1 MIQAIHLFNDKQTK
15 KNNEWMM
22 WISLNSILVTLN
34 LCIDDDDDDDQ
45 RKKNIV
51 SDLLFTH
58 TLRRHTHTGSN
69 LF

>member
-15 KNNEWMM
+15 KKQWMNDVNFLELYLGNFEFM
-22 WISLNSILVTLN
+22 HWWWST
-34 LCIDDDDDDDQ
+34 
-45 RKKNIV
+45 KKNIV
-51 SDLLFTH
+51 SVFLFTH